1 MRPIISL
8 ALLAL
13 LSGCATIVNGTSQSV
28 AISTTPAGAHCDVAR
43 QGSHI
48 GTVAPT
54 PGSLHLDKSKN
65 DIDVSCTKDGFEP
78 ATIAQSA
85 SFGGA
90 TFGNILFGGII
101 GASIDAA
108 SGANYSYPNMVHF
121 DLVPVALPAPTPV
134 AVLPTASVVRVKM

>member
-1 MRPIISL
+1 MRCYLSL
-8 ALLAL
+8 ALLL
-13 LSGCATIVNGTSQSV
+13 IMPGCATIVNGTSQSV
-28 AISTTPAGAHCDVAR
+28 AISTTPPGAHCDVAR

-65 DIDVSCTKDGFEP
+65 NIDVSCTKEGFQS
-78 ATIAQSA
+78 AVVTQSA

-90 TFGNILFGGII
+90 TFGNILLGGII

-108 SGANYSYPNMVHF
+108 SGANYSYPDMVHF
-121 DLVPVALPAPTPV
+121 DLVPVTLPAPV
-134 AVLPTASVVRVKM
+134 AIMPSASVVSVKM